1 MILSS
6 SNYDKG
12 CIRDNGTMESSIIS
26 ASGHRV
32 KGGEYKPDRGGGQ
45 ESDWF
50 DTGYR
55 SDGQS
60 FLIDIKGKTF
70 INHLNKPVSK
80 VNRCRLCAKPK
91 ENEKIHFKLKND
103 ISNNGKPRS
112 YISTIPTDNPDN
124 LVIDNCLCTNIRGVD
139 GIKEENLN
147 SNPNLNHINIREKPT
162 AISDI
167 KYCPQHTAQTGVDPP
182 SCVPATGSN
191 IAANSNWSCTNK
203 FFYL

>member
-60 FLIDIKGKTF
+60 FLIDIK
-70 INHLNKPVSK
+70 
-80 VNRCRLCAKPK
+80 
-91 ENEKIHFKLKND
+91 
-103 ISNNGKPRS
+103 
-112 YISTIPTDNPDN
+112 
-124 LVIDNCLCTNIRGVD
+124 
-139 GIKEENLN
+139 
-147 SNPNLNHINIREKPT
+147 
-162 AISDI
+162 
-167 KYCPQHTAQTGVDPP
+167 
-182 SCVPATGSN
+182 
-191 IAANSNWSCTNK
+191 
-203 FFYL
+203 